1 MRRLRIAVVACVA
14 LGCGEPSP
22 RCEPPEDGSVRM
34 PEGMLEL
41 GERDGSVFLP
51 FADDGEA
58 TLVLGTQGGWM
69 VLLSCELPR
78 PLGPRECYTIEVG
91 AELDAERLAPLTLR
105 GFGPDADGSVPPV
118 RVLLGFD
125 EERLIGRALSL
136 RVRVTTSTWVADGE
150 VRDVLLRASDG
161 P

>member
-1 MRRLRIAVVACVA
+1 MRSLRIAAVVCVA
-14 LGCGEPSP
+14 VGCGAPSP
-22 RCEPPEDGSVRM
+22 RCEQPEDGSVPR
-34 PEGMLEL
+34 LEDTLKL
-41 GERDGSVFLP
+41 GERDGSVFVP
-51 FADDGEA
+51 FAGDGEA

-105 GFGPDADGSVPPV
+105 GLGPDADGSVPPV

-150 VRDVLLRASDG
+150 VRDVLLRASDS

>member
-1 MRRLRIAVVACVA
+1 
-14 LGCGEPSP
+14 
-22 RCEPPEDGSVRM
+22 
-34 PEGMLEL
+34 
-41 GERDGSVFLP
+41 
-51 FADDGEA
+51 
-58 TLVLGTQGGWM
+58 M

-78 PLGPRECYTIEVG
+78 PLGPRECYTIEFG